1 MAIHVFVSTLGELLL
16 WSWNCCCVYWA
27 VVWSLNWLS
36 FLNYTHKTHK
46 AGEKCKWFKIAFS
59 VFSLVLILSE
69 SFALFEVLF
78 VTLVTLVG
86 CLMTLMF
93 MLSSLSHFNTD
104 AYVQCPTEV
113 DNDFRRSE
121 ASKAY
126 KRCKACIKLSY
137 VRDNLVPRS
146 PRSCVV
152 LCKCSVAC
160 HARRKVHWRS
170 TNLSNYHLSD
180 SFHRVLGLI

>member
-1 MAIHVFVSTLGELLL
+1 MS
-16 WSWNCCCVYWA
+16 
-27 VVWSLNWLS
+27 
-36 FLNYTHKTHK
+36 
-46 AGEKCKWFKIAFS
+46 
-59 VFSLVLILSE
+59 
-69 SFALFEVLF
+69 
-78 VTLVTLVG
+78 LVTLVG

-93 MLSSLSHFNTD
+93 MLSRHSHFNTD
-104 AYVQCPTEV
+104 AYVQRPTEV

-152 LCKCSVAC
+152 LC
-160 HARRKVHWRS
+160 
-170 TNLSNYHLSD
+170 
-180 SFHRVLGLI
+180 